1 MMSRRVVLF
10 LVAWMFL
17 LPVHAEVV
25 EVDNAQLAR
34 LLAAGVPIIDIRTE
48 GEWRESGI
56 VSGSKLLTF
65 FDERGRSDPPAWLQK
80 VQGVAKPAQPV
91 IVICRSGNRTRAASQ
106 FLSEQAGYQ
115 MVYNVKGG
123 IRAWEKEGR
132 PLTPWTGT
140 LANCPAGVAC

>member
-1 MMSRRVVLF
+1 MLRKAVFSLVV
-10 LVAWMFL
+10 WML
-17 LPVHAEVV
+17 SLPVAAEVL
-25 EVDNAQLAR
+25 EVDNAQLER

-56 VSGSKLLTF
+56 VPGSKLLTF

-80 VQGVAKPAQPV
+80 VQGVAKAKQPV

-115 MVYNVKGG
+115 TVYNVKGG

-132 PLTPWTGT
+132 PLTPVTS
-140 LANCPAGVAC
+140 AMAACPAGAAC

>member
-1 MMSRRVVLF
+1 MMIRKLIFF
-10 LVAWMFL
+10 LAACFSL
-17 LPVHAEVV
+17 LVRAEVV

-48 GEWRESGI
+48 SEWKESGI
-56 VSGSKLLTF
+56 VPGSKLLTY
-65 FDERGRSDPPAWLQK
+65 FDERGRADPPAWLQK
-80 VQGVAKPAQPV
+80 VQGVAKPGQPV

-132 PLTPWTGT
+132 PLTPATS
-140 LANCPAGVAC
+140 AMVNCPAGTAC

>member
-1 MMSRRVVLF
+1 MSRWVF
-10 LVAWMFL
+10 FSLVAWVFS
-17 LPVHAEVV
+17 LPVHAEVA

-48 GEWRESGI
+48 GEWRESG
-56 VSGSKLLTF
+56 VVPGSKLLTF

-80 VQGVAKPAQPV
+80 VQEVAKPRQPV
-91 IVICRSGNRTRAASQ
+91 ILICRSGNRTRAASQ

-115 MVYNVKGG
+115 TVYHVQGG

-132 PLTPWTGT
+132 PLAPLTS
-140 LANCPAGVAC
+140 AMAKCPAGTAC